1 MPRTVHTVRLPRE
14 PSPDMND
21 MDTVASQSLL
31 DFSGKSTLLPAP
43 AAAASGK
50 RDNEQHHG
58 LSPLLQISDFGSG
71 LGLQYRVQSPG
82 IGVHNDFGG

>member
-1 MPRTVHTVRLPRE
+1 
-14 PSPDMND
+14 MND

-31 DFSGKSTLLPAP
+31 DVSGKSTLPAP
-43 AAAASGK
+43 AAASGK

-71 LGLQYRVQSPG
+71 LGLHYRVQSPG
-82 IGVHNDFGG
+82 IGVRFDNHNDFGG